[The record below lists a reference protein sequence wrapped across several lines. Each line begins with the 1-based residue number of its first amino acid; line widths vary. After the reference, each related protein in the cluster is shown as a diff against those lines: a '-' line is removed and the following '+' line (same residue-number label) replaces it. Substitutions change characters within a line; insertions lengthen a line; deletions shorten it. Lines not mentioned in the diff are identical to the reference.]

1 MMRGEPTCAAVIPLP
16 APHTAH
22 LGTKDTRANFLTLN
36 TLCNHLMGKFPPRFY
51 KQTTGNNEVMRNVK
65 KRRRHVLYIQIHNPE
80 DLGAAGSCLSSHIKC
95 LTHRNT
101 QSSGFLRGTGELG
114 QPEEP
119 PLQLVFLCLLH
130 LFV

>member
-65 KRRRHVLYIQIHNPE
+65 KRRRATFCTSKYAIQKIWE
-80 DLGAAGSCLSSHIKC
+80 QLG
-95 LTHRNT
+95 
-101 QSSGFLRGTGELG
+101 
-114 QPEEP
+114 
-119 PLQLVFLCLLH
+119 V
-130 LFV
+130 V